1 MNSIENKLKI
11 YINQSTS
18 RIELWVK
25 ILKYLQVHRVAEIGV
40 YKGDFASAILSN
52 YKAIETYYAID
63 PWRYL
68 EDWNKPMNKN
78 NDFFD
83 QCYEETITK
92 TKFAGERVKILRG
105 KTDEVADKIQ
115 DNSLDFIY
123 IDGDH
128 TLKGVTI
135 DLNIAYR
142 KLQKGGI
149 IGGDDF
155 RPSIWQHFAHFEP
168 TFVFP
173 YAVYFAE
180 AVNAQIYALPYDQFL
195 IHKIDGMPFKFID
208 FTGNYSDT
216 SIQKQLNILN
226 YLKLRIRQILSI

>member
-1 MNSIENKLKI
+1 MNSIENTIKT
-11 YINQSTS
+11 YIDRSTS
-18 RIELWVK
+18 RIELWIK
-25 ILKYLQVHRVAEIGV
+25 ILKYLQVRRMAEIGV
-40 YKGDFASAILSN
+40 YKGDFASEILSHCN
-52 YKAIETYYAID
+52 TIETYYAID

-83 QCYEETITK
+83 RCYKETITK

-135 DLNIAYR
+135 DLNIAYL

-180 AVNAQIYALPYDQFL
+180 ATDAQIYALPYEQFL
-195 IHKIDGMPFKFID
+195 IHKNQKMSFKFID
-208 FTGNYSDT
+208 FTGNYGDT
-216 SIQKQLNILN
+216 SIQKQLDILN